1 MKGSKIMIATILS
14 TLIHFFVL
22 TLLDTVP
29 LISKEV
35 PQRNLYMVDLVPLPV
50 EQPAPQQAEE
60 PAVQQTVEEVKKEE
74 VKKEEVKEE
83 VKKEE
88 PKQETV
94 KKEEVKKTPPKDD
107 EVVLAD
113 QDKKQEI

>member
-60 PAVQQTVEEVKKEE
+60 LSGSLRIARRNISGAKLGMPEKRRSSPRLKLSPMLIV
-74 VKKEEVKEE
+74 
-83 VKKEE
+83 
-88 PKQETV
+88 P
-94 KKEEVKKTPPKDD
+94 
-107 EVVLAD
+107 
-113 QDKKQEI
+113 